1 MIIETK
7 SAFSVLTNLKVEN
20 TWFINRQWYQS
31 KFEWRNNKLKSQDS
45 HQFLIKQNL
54 D

>member
-1 MIIETK
+1 MMTK
-7 SAFSVLTNLKVEN
+7 AESAFSVSTSLKAGNV
-20 TWFINRQWYQS
+20 WFVDRQWYQS